1 LIKRILR
8 RALLAFCLT
17 IFIATPCHA
26 EKAVKKEDELVSLN
40 FVNADIQEVIR
51 AISQISKKNFLVD
64 PRVKGTINIV
74 SATPVSPALGYDILL
89 SALRLQGYAAV
100 ETGGVTKI
108 IPEADAKLH
117 VDSLARGRGDE
128 LVTRVFVLKNE
139 SASQLVA
146 VVRPMISPNSVVVAY
161 PASNALVVTDYASS
175 VHRIE
180 KLIDSID
187 QPNSDAPII
196 IPVLHASAVD
206 LAGIIN
212 RLMPEASAPQT
223 GGDDNQRFVLLA
235 DSRTNGLLLRSDN
248 PGRIARVKELV
259 AKLDSEANTPGNIHV
274 VQLKNTDATKLAQTL
289 RSVMSGDTSSPS
301 STSSSTTASSGTTQ
315 GSTQPAS
322 SAPSGGGIIQ
332 ADPASNTLI
341 ITASEPVYN
350 NLRSVIEKLDV
361 RRPQVFVEALIVE
374 VTADKASELGIQW
387 QTLSGVNNSGSN
399 VIGGTNFGS
408 NNNIITASS
417 NIASVGQGLNVGI
430 VSGTTTLPGIGTV
443 LNLGVLAHALA
454 SDTNANILSAPNL
467 MTLDN
472 EEAKIVV
479 GQNVPFITG
488 SYAQTGAVAT
498 ATPFQT
504 IDRKDVGL
512 TLKIKPQIMQGGS
525 VRLLVSQEVSSVVA
539 STSSAVS
546 GPTTN
551 KRSIDT
557 TVIVDENQIVVLG
570 GLIQDS
576 VNQTASKIPVL
587 GDIPFL
593 GALFR
598 YETREQVKT
607 NLMVFIRPYI
617 MYQSDSYKK
626 VTAENYDK
634 ASKARESLRMPDSM
648 VMQDD
653 DKDKALPPLSP
664 EDRAPAAS
672 APVATPRLDAAS
684 TPAVTAPAPEAA
696 SAPAAAAPAPEAAS
710 APAAATSIPAAASAP
725 AAAPSDPPKTQP

>member
-1 LIKRILR
+1 MINCIVR

-26 EKAVKKEDELVSLN
+26 EGAVKKEDELVSLN

-100 ETGGVTKI
+100 ESGGVTKI

-128 LVTRVFVLKNE
+128 LVTRVFVLKYE
-139 SASQLVA
+139 SASQLVT

-161 PASNALVVTDYASS
+161 PSSNALVVTDYASS

-235 DSRTNGLLLRSDN
+235 DSRSNSLLLRSDN
-248 PGRIARVKELV
+248 PGRIARVKDLV
-259 AKLDSEANTPGNIHV
+259 AKMDSESNSPGNIHV
-274 VQLKNTDATKLAQTL
+274 VTLKNSDATKLAQTL

-301 STSSSTTASSGTTQ
+301 SSSSSSSSTTQS
-315 GSTQPAS
+315 STQPTSS

-332 ADPASNTLI
+332 ADAASNTLI

-350 NLRSVIEKLDV
+350 NLRAVIERLDV

-387 QTLSGVNNSGSN
+387 QTLSGVNSSGSN

-408 NNNIITASS
+408 NNNIIGAST
-417 NIASVGQGLNVGI
+417 NIMGVGNGLNVGV

-454 SDTNANILSAPNL
+454 NDTNANILSAPNL

-525 VRLLVSQEVSSVVA
+525 VKLLVSQEVSSVVA

-634 ASKARESLRMPDSM
+634 ASNAREALRMPDSM
-648 VMQDD
+648 VMQND

-664 EDRAPAAS
+664 EDRGPAAS

-684 TPAVTAPAPEAA
+684 APAATAPEAA
-696 SAPAAAAPAPEAAS
+696 SAPAATVPAPEAAS
-710 APAAATSIPAAASAP
+710 APAAATPSAP
-725 AAAPSDPPKTQP
+725 VETKP

>member
-1 LIKRILR
+1 MR

-26 EKAVKKEDELVSLN
+26 ENAVKKEDELVSLN

-100 ETGGVTKI
+100 ESGGVTKI
-108 IPEADAKLH
+108 IPEAEAKLH

-128 LVTRVFVLKNE
+128 LVTRVFVLKYE
-139 SASQLVA
+139 SASQLVT

-161 PASNALVVTDYASS
+161 PSSNALVVTDYASS

-212 RLMPEASAPQT
+212 HLMPEASAPQT
-223 GGDDNQRFVLLA
+223 GGDENQRFVLLA
-235 DSRTNGLLLRSDN
+235 DSRSNSLLLRSDN
-248 PGRIARVKELV
+248 PGRIARVKDLV
-259 AKLDSEANTPGNIHV
+259 AKLDSEPNSPGNIHV
-274 VQLKNTDATKLAQTL
+274 VTLKNSDATKLAQTL
-289 RSVMSGDTSSPS
+289 RSVLSGDTSSPS
-301 STSSSTTASSGTTQ
+301 SSSSSSSSSSTATQ
-315 GSTQPAS
+315 GSTQTASS

-332 ADPASNTLI
+332 ADAASNTLI

-350 NLRSVIEKLDV
+350 NLRAVIEKLDV

-387 QTLSGVNNSGSN
+387 QTLSGVNGSGSN
-399 VIGGTNFGS
+399 VIGGTNFGT
-408 NNNIITASS
+408 NNNIIGAST
-417 NIASVGQGLNVGI
+417 NIMGVGNGLNVGV

-525 VRLLVSQEVSSVVA
+525 VKLLVSQEVSSVVA

-576 VNQTASKIPVL
+576 VNQTISKIPVL
-587 GDIPFL
+587 GDIPYL

-598 YETREQVKT
+598 YDTREQIKT

-648 VMQDD
+648 VMQND
-653 DKDKALPPLSP
+653 DKDKSLPPLSP
-664 EDRAPAAS
+664 EDRAV
-672 APVATPRLDAAS
+672 PVPTPRLDAAS
-684 TPAVTAPAPEAA
+684 APAATAPAPEAAAPVVTAPAPEAA
-696 SAPAAAAPAPEAAS
+696 SAPAAI
-710 APAAATSIPAAASAP
+710 SIPAAASAP
-725 AAAPSDPPKTQP
+725 AAAVPSAPVETKP

>member
-1 LIKRILR
+1 MRQT
-8 RALLAFCLT
+8 LLAFCLT

-26 EKAVKKEDELVSLN
+26 ESAVKKEDELVSLN

-108 IPEADAKLH
+108 IPEAEAKLH

-139 SASQLVA
+139 SASQLVN
-146 VVRPMISPNSVVVAY
+146 VVRPMISPNSMVVAY
-161 PASNALVVTDYASS
+161 PSSNALVVTDYAGS

-212 RLMPEASAPQT
+212 HLMPEASAPQT

-235 DSRTNGLLLRSDN
+235 DSRSNSLLLRSDN
-248 PGRIARVKELV
+248 PGRIARVKDLV
-259 AKLDSEANTPGNIHV
+259 AKLDSESNTPGNIHV
-274 VQLKNTDATKLAQTL
+274 VTLKNSDATKLAQTL

-301 STSSSTTASSGTTQ
+301 SSSSSSSSTSTATQ
-315 GSTQPAS
+315 GSTQAASS

-332 ADPASNTLI
+332 ADAASNTLI

-350 NLRSVIEKLDV
+350 NLRAVIEKLDV

-387 QTLSGVNNSGSN
+387 QTLSGVNSSGSN
-399 VIGGTNFGS
+399 VIGGTNFGT
-408 NNNIITASS
+408 NNNIIGAST
-417 NIASVGQGLNVGI
+417 NIAGVGNGLNVGI

-525 VRLLVSQEVSSVVA
+525 VKLLVSQEVSSVVA
-539 STSSAVS
+539 STSSSVS

-587 GDIPFL
+587 GDIPFI

-626 VTAENYDK
+626 VTAENYDE

-648 VMQDD
+648 VMQND

-664 EDRAPAAS
+664 EDRATHAS
-672 APVATPRLDAAS
+672 APLAAPRLDAAS
-684 TPAVTAPAPEAA
+684 APAATAPAPEAA
-696 SAPAAAAPAPEAAS
+696 SAPAAAMPLAPVETKP
-710 APAAATSIPAAASAP
+710 
-725 AAAPSDPPKTQP
+725 